1 MKRKFDPYATAKAR
15 NDARLHSR
23 PAGEA
28 LLREMDKKNMAVMKV
43 VKPTAPARLTS
54 DQAYAALKESFGK
67 YIERVEPKQFI
78 GDDDIDSVIAQ
89 KLFNGEITDFEQL
102 TAIFG
107 GKRYADKDALVLTGA
122 PFRITRVVER
132 VRGSFNKEDDWA
144 FEIVDEGTGEVSV
157 LSFEKNPQRDIMVY
171 IVVGGLA
178 KFGVSSLLKL
188 VRYELAETDTR
199 PAGRSFYTFA
209 SIRKTGPVNVTPTYE
224 G

>member
-1 MKRKFDPYATAKAR
+1 M
-15 NDARLHSR
+15 
-23 PAGEA
+23 AGI
-28 LLREMDKKNMAVMKV
+28 KT
-43 VKPTAPARLTS
+43 VKPAAPARLTA

-67 YIERVEPKQFI
+67 YVERVDPKQFI
-78 GDDDIDSVIAQ
+78 GNDDIDSVIAQ
-89 KLFNGEITDFEQL
+89 KLVDDEITDFEQL

-107 GKRYADKDALVLTGA
+107 GKRYADKDTLASTGA

-132 VRGSFNKEDDWA
+132 VRGSFNKDDDWA
-144 FEIVDEGTGEVSV
+144 FEIVDEETGEVSV
-157 LSFEKNPQRDIMVY
+157 LSFEKNPKRDIMVY

-178 KFGVSSLLKL
+178 RFGVSSLLKL

-209 SIRKTGPVNVTPTYE
+209 SVRKTDEPVNVTPTYE